1 MSTVDEIKEKLL
13 KGLGSAVNLQIVTY
27 VGEVKPVITSDDG
40 SIIGAKWDNIASAPT
55 DFAIATQINL
65 AEGDI
70 ITITPAQVNEPDKQ
84 WIKDYHL
91 EQVKAGKDIVAS
103 NLRMIAE
110 MAEKILKLA
119 E

>member
-1 MSTVDEIKEKLL
+1 MSTVDEVKQSIRDGL
-13 KGLGSAVNLQIVTY
+13 KSAVNLQIVTY
-27 VGEVKPVITSDDG
+27 VGNVKPAITSEDG
-40 SIIGAKWDNIASAPT
+40 KLIDINWTNIGVAAD

-70 ITITPAQVNEPDKQ
+70 ITITPSQVNDDDKK

-103 NLRMIAE
+103 NLNMLAE
-110 MAEKILKLA
+110 MAEKILKLTS
-119 E
+119 